1 MSRIDR
7 RVLIGAAIV
16 LAAVVQFAAAGI
28 AWYGRGQAE
37 AELEAERQRL
47 SQLERQVAVMKPKL
61 DTTVPNVSTGAM
73 QGPVLL
79 ACADVAATMQV
90 IQGLG
95 DAAGVAFDNI
105 TAAQS
110 NTAGKQSFSIMG
122 HGLPQQ
128 VCSFVAAIEQSPRLL
143 VIETGRC
150 MPGGGDQLAFEL
162 GLATYHQ
169 GGGRCGVRAGDCL
182 RRGRLDRPHRPG
194 P

>member
-16 LAAVVQFAAAGI
+16 LAAVAQFAAAGI
-28 AWYGRGQAE
+28 AWYGREQAE

-47 SQLERQVAVMKPKL
+47 VELERQIAREQPQVGSSETPIVLA
-61 DTTVPNVSTGAM
+61 GAP
-73 QGPVLL
+73 QGPALL
-79 ACADVAATMQV
+79 TGADVAATMQV
-90 IQGLG
+90 LQGLG
-95 DAAGVAFDNI
+95 DAAGIAFDNI

-169 GGGRCGVRAGDCL
+169 GGAR
-182 RRGRLDRPHRPG
+182 
-194 P
+194 